1 MSNNRYRPTD
11 ISILPPTNSRI
22 SFGLSFTLTLV
33 IEAVI
38 IKLNTIKDIETKY
51 KKIMILDVDLYQE
64 KKDMDNFKIKNDAT
78 PYVKIIIKIIID
90 VL

>member
-1 MSNNRYRPTD
+1 VSSNRYRPTD

-22 SFGLSFTLTLV
+22 SFGLSFILTVV

-38 IKLNTIKDIETKY
+38 IKLNTKDIETKY